1 MSAAGLKS
9 VEFRREREAGWR
21 ELEDIVQR
29 AERRGLASLSA
40 AELMRLPNLYRAAVS
55 SLSVA
60 RVISLDQNVVRY
72 LENLSARA
80 YLSVYG
86 ARTRP
91 GAFIWSFFAYRLPA
105 AVRAARWPILIAALV
120 FALGGVTGFALVAQ
134 DTEHYYAIMG
144 VDESRNPSASTADL
158 RETLFRD
165 DERPRDRLAR
175 FASFLF
181 SNNAGIGML
190 AFALG
195 FALGLP
201 AFLLLFYNGLRI
213 GAFAALFDG
222 RGLSVELWGW
232 LLIHGSTE
240 LLAVCIA
247 GGAGLV
253 LGGAIAFPGRHTRLD
268 TLRLR
273 GPEAG
278 LVALG
283 AVFMF
288 FVAALLE
295 GFARE
300 LITDTVTR
308 YIIASVMLAAWLTY
322 FTFVGRGRTD
332 D

>member
-1 MSAAGLKS
+1 MSTVGLKS

-21 ELEDIVQR
+21 RLEDMVRR

-40 AELMRLPNLYRAAVS
+40 AELMRLPNLYRAALS

-80 YLSVYG
+80 YLCVYG

-91 GAFIWSFFAYRLPA
+91 GAFIWSFFANRLPA
-105 AVRAARWPILIAALV
+105 AVRAARWPIAIAALV

-134 DTEHYYAIMG
+134 DFEHYYSIMG
-144 VDESRNPSASTADL
+144 ADETRNPAATTADL
-158 RETLFRD
+158 RDTLFD
-165 DERPRDRLAR
+165 GGDSAEDQLTL

-181 SNNAGIGML
+181 SNNARVGML

-213 GAFAALFDG
+213 GAFAALFDS

-240 LLAVCIA
+240 LLAVCVA

-253 LGGAIAFPGRHTRLD
+253 LGSAIAFPGRHSRLD
-268 TLRLR
+268 TLRER
-273 GPEAG
+273 GPQAG

-283 AVFMF
+283 AVLMF

-300 LITDTVTR
+300 LITDTTTR
-308 YIIASVMLAAWLTY
+308 YVIAGVMLTVWLGY
-322 FTFVGRGRTD
+322 FALVGRGRAD